1 MGIGKNKKLVFKD
14 LEAKSI
20 PELAQMEAD
29 LAGKRF
35 TLRMQHAVGQVENT
49 AEIRATRRD
58 LARVKMALGNKMKA
72 AAGAANAGD
81 AGSAGTE

>member
-1 MGIGKNKKLVFKD
+1 MGKNKKLIFKE
-14 LEAKSI
+14 LEAKSVQ
-20 PELAQMEAD
+20 ELAQLEAD

-58 LARVKMALGNKMKA
+58 LARVKMALGNKMKT
-72 AAGAANAGD
+72 AANAGN
-81 AGSAGTE
+81 AANAGTE